1 MKTSGT
7 IISFY
12 SFKGGVGRT
21 MSLVNIAILLAKKFK
36 VLIIDFDLEAPG
48 LGTFL
53 SGFDVKK
60 GTING
65 GLLEML
71 EKAAYPVLNEQHN
84 YQSYIQKVQ
93 GSSLKTLHFLSSGNN
108 NNNNNN
114 NNNYSLRVQKFDWSG
129 FFENGNGESF
139 FEELRNN
146 MKSNYDFILI
156 DSRTGYS
163 DTSGICTYFLP
174 DILVLLFTAN
184 QQSVDGTID
193 VAEKVEKARQKL
205 KVDRMPVTIFPIP
218 SRIDKTVEYEEVK
231 KWNKVFSKEFS
242 VYYKKCFPQNIST
255 ERILEEISIPY
266 VAYYSFGEK
275 LPVMEDSLTKKE
287 SPSYFYSQI
296 AKILESN
303 FSDLEQVLF
312 NDKTGEKEII
322 DIKLEGVLQKFQN
335 NLNSRQQ
342 EMIIEVFKNGQ
353 LTNKWCRES
362 FNIVND
368 TVNRD
373 LKLLLDLNIIKRVG
387 KGRATKYIKKEKS
400 DELF

>member
-12 SFKGGVGRT
+12 SFKGGVGRS

-36 VLIIDFDLEAPG
+36 VLMIDFDLEAPG
-48 LGTFL
+48 LGKFL

-60 GTING
+60 GKING

-71 EKAAYPVLNEQHN
+71 ENTAYPVVNEQYN

-93 GSSLKTLHFLSSGNN
+93 ASSLKTLHFLSSGNN
-108 NNNNNN
+108 ND
-114 NNNYSLRVQKFDWSG
+114 NYSLRVQKFDWSG
-129 FFENGNGESF
+129 FFEKGNGESF

-146 MKSNYDFILI
+146 MKANYDFILI

-205 KVDRMPVTIFPIP
+205 KVDRMPVTILPIP

-275 LPVMEDSLTKKE
+275 LPVLEDSLTKKE

-303 FSDLEQVLF
+303 FSNLEQVIF
-312 NDKTGEKEII
+312 NDKIAEKEII

-368 TVNRD
+368 TVKRD
-373 LKLLLDLNIIKRVG
+373 LMHLLDLNIIKRVG

-400 DELF
+400 VELF

>member
-12 SFKGGVGRT
+12 SFKGGVGRS

-36 VLIIDFDLEAPG
+36 VLMIDFDLEAPG
-48 LGTFL
+48 LGKFL

-60 GTING
+60 GKING

-71 EKAAYPVLNEQHN
+71 ENTAYPVVNEQYN

-93 GSSLKTLHFLSSGNN
+93 ASSLKTLHFLSSGNN
-108 NNNNNN
+108 ND
-114 NNNYSLRVQKFDWSG
+114 NYSLRVQKFDWSG
-129 FFENGNGESF
+129 FFEKGNGESF

-146 MKSNYDFILI
+146 MKANYDFILI

-205 KVDRMPVTIFPIP
+205 KVDRMPVTILPIP

-275 LPVMEDSLTKKE
+275 LPVLEDSLTKKE

-303 FSDLEQVLF
+303 FSNLEQVIF
-312 NDKTGEKEII
+312 NDKIAEKEII

-373 LKLLLDLNIIKRVG
+373 LMHLLDLNIIKRVG

-400 DELF
+400 VELF